1 MKIWDRIREI
11 FLFRVLS
18 IPARKRQN
26 DLMKF
31 RDSLTGLDKNY
42 YSALDDLLYDE
53 WDPLGVND
61 SAPRDEYSSYAY
73 PLYHLSRTGCSE
85 VEIVGYLNQV
95 SLKWFGREPNLDLNS
110 RVAKRVLEIWKD
122 HFEKST
128 ESWWTF

>member
-1 MKIWDRIREI
+1 VKFWERVRLN

-18 IPARKRQN
+18 IPARKQQN
-26 DLMKF
+26 DRMKF
-31 RDSLTGLDKNY
+31 RDSLTGLDKSY

-73 PLYHLSRTGCSE
+73 PLYHLSRTGFSE

-95 SLKWFGREPNLDLNS
+95 SLKWFGQEPNLELNS
-110 RVAKRVLEIWKD
+110 CIAKRVLEIWKD
-122 HFEKST
+122 HFEEST
-128 ESWWTF
+128 ESL

>member
-1 MKIWDRIREI
+1 MKFWERVRLN

-18 IPARKRQN
+18 IPARKQQN
-26 DLMKF
+26 DRMKF
-31 RDSLTGLDKNY
+31 RDSLTGLDKSY

-73 PLYHLSRTGCSE
+73 PLYHLSRTGFSE

-95 SLKWFGREPNLDLNS
+95 SLKWFGQEPNLELNS
-110 RVAKRVLEIWKD
+110 CIAKRVLEIWKD
-122 HFEKST
+122 HFEEST
-128 ESWWTF
+128 ESL